1 VAATERAQPH
11 RHPHPQPQPQPESS
25 TLANPGRTSLH
36 SQPETHIIQVVP
48 RVGKGSKAGDRGLR
62 WVNADGDVSIGR
74 RIRIREAGQSFPR
87 SLNAR
92 GMGMRSWNRIWTKGS
107 GFGAAGDGYHSASWP
122 GHQLI
127 YGYAQGTN

>member
-1 VAATERAQPH
+1 
-11 RHPHPQPQPQPESS
+11 
-25 TLANPGRTSLH
+25 
-36 SQPETHIIQVVP
+36 
-48 RVGKGSKAGDRGLR
+48 VGKGSKAGDWGLR

-107 GFGAAGDGYHSASWP
+107 GFGAEGDGYHSASWP

-127 YGYAQGTN
+127 YGYAQGTNWGWIRARPAEKGEILSLHRQKITI